1 MRKNMK
7 ILIIRNYPSYMDV
20 EKNTYN
26 IQEVG
31 LAKALVRKGN
41 ICDIVFWTD
50 KEEKEVSLPVDN
62 VGEVTVFY
70 RHGKTALK
78 NTVYTGCD
86 NLFAQYDVL
95 QTAEYNQ
102 MQSWIL
108 AQKYPNKHIIY
119 HGPYYA
125 SFNKRYNLMCS
136 VFDKLFLKRYL
147 NLGTNFITKSR
158 LAQDFL
164 ESKGVKDSNVKTI
177 GVGIDTQMLSSG
189 KTDCN
194 EPLFLTMNKDK
205 KIKILYIGRFEERR
219 NIPFILEIFSEIV
232 KRNVNATLYMI
243 GTGDKEYIDKCWSY
257 AANLGIQDDIVYQE
271 RMEQKYLSGVYRL
284 ADFFLLPTEY
294 EIFGMVLLEAMY
306 YKTVVL
312 TTNNGGSSTL
322 IENGK
327 NGYIFEN
334 KKASEWAKIV
344 SETPMEEINAMKNA
358 AHDTIDNHYTWD
370 ALADLFMES
379 YRRVCNK

>member
-1 MRKNMK
+1 MK

-31 LAKALVRKGN
+31 LAKALVREGN

-50 KEEKEVSLPVDN
+50 KEEKEVNLPVDN
-62 VGEVTVFY
+62 VGKVTVFY

-86 NLFAQYDVL
+86 NLFARYDVL

-108 AQKYPNKHIIY
+108 AKKYPSKHIIY

-164 ESKGVKDSNVKTI
+164 ESKGIKASNVKTI

-189 KTDCN
+189 KADCN

-232 KRNVNATLYMI
+232 KRDANATLYMI
-243 GTGDKEYIDKCWSY
+243 GTGDNEYIDKCWSY
-257 AANLGIQDDIVYQE
+257 AASLGIQDDIVYQE
-271 RMEQKYLSGVYRL
+271 KMEQKYLSGVYRL

-322 IENGK
+322 IDNGR
-327 NGYIFEN
+327 NGYVLEN
-334 KKASEWAKIV
+334 MKASEWAKIV
-344 SETPMEEINAMKNA
+344 SETSIEEINAMKNA

-370 ALADLFMES
+370 VLADLFMI
-379 YRRVCNK
+379 KIK

>member
-1 MRKNMK
+1 
-7 ILIIRNYPSYMDV
+7 MDV

-50 KEEKEVSLPVDN
+50 KEEKEVNLPVDN
-62 VGEVTVFY
+62 VGKVTVFY
-70 RHGKTALK
+70 RRGKTALK

-86 NLFAQYDVL
+86 NLFARYDVL

-102 MQSWIL
+102 MQSWIF
-108 AQKYPNKHIIY
+108 AKRYPNKHIIY

-147 NLGTNFITKSR
+147 NLETNFITKSR

-164 ESKGVKDSNVKTI
+164 ESKGIKASNVKTI

-189 KTDCN
+189 KADCN

-232 KRNVNATLYMI
+232 KRDANATLYMI

-257 AANLGIQDDIVYQE
+257 ATSLGIQDDIVYQE
-271 RMEQKYLSGVYRL
+271 KMEQKYLSGVYRL

-322 IENGK
+322 IDNGR
-327 NGYIFEN
+327 NGYVLEN
-334 KKASEWAKIV
+334 MKASEWAKIV
-344 SETPMEEINAMKNA
+344 SETSIEEINAMKNA

-370 ALADLFMES
+370 TLADLFMES